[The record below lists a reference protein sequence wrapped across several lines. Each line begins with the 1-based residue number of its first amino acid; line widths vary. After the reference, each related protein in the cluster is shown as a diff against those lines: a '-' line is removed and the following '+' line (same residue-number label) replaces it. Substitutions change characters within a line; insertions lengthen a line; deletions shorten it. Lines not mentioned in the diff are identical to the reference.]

1 MNAYVGQTFQMNQ
14 LIDLKKVM
22 DVTSI
27 SRSMI
32 YALMNEKS
40 NYYDPTFPKSAK
52 IMNRRIVWSAW
63 EINQWIESRLAARDN
78 KEV

>member
-22 DVTSI
+22 EVTSI

-32 YALMNEKS
+32 YELMNEKS
-40 NYYDPTFPKSAK
+40 DYYDPTFPKSAK

-63 EINQWIESRLAARDN
+63 EINQWIESKLDKRKSIEA
-78 KEV
+78 